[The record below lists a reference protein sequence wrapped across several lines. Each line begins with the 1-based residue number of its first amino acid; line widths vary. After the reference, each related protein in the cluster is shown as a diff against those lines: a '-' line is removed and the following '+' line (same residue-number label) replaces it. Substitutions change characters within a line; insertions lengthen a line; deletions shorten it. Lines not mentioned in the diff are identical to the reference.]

1 MRRLPM
7 RVRVASAFA
16 LAMAAV
22 LAGTGWFLYA
32 RLDSHLRTA
41 LNAELRVRAQDLAS
55 LIKQPRS
62 SLALE
67 GSSGL
72 VERGES
78 YAELLDAGGG
88 VVSATRS
95 LDSTPLLSPAE
106 VRDALRG
113 RITADRD
120 RVPGLDDP
128 SRLLA
133 TPVSRGGRRLALVVG
148 VTSQD
153 NVETLAAF
161 RTELLIAGP
170 LALLLASLAGY
181 LLAGISLH
189 QVESMRTRAA
199 AISSATLRRRLPVPQ
214 TGDEIE
220 RLGETLNEML
230 DRLETALDR
239 ERDFV
244 ADAGHEL
251 RTPLTLLRTELE
263 LALHYDASREELLE
277 AIRSSLQE
285 VDRLGQLADDL
296 LLIARTDRGK
306 LPLDVQQLV
315 ANDVLDSVVNRFQWR
330 AGDRAVLT
338 DAARHIVVSGDRMR
352 LEQALANIVDN
363 AFRHGDGPVHL
374 NAVDT
379 GEAIELHV
387 TDDGPGFA
395 PDLAGHAFERFAR
408 GRTGG
413 EQRGAGLGLAIVK
426 AIGEA
431 HGGTANAA
439 NRAEGGVDV
448 WLELPKPEGHR
459 FTEPALTSSRTG
471 GDEPPDHRLP
481 GRLDRDRDRA
491 RADRALA
498 KAGAVDLRRG
508 RDQLR
513 DGAADIRQQ

>member
-16 LAMAAV
+16 VAMAAV

-55 LIKQPRS
+55 LIKQPSS

-67 GSSGL
+67 ASGGL
-72 VERGES
+72 VEHGES
-78 YAELLDAGGG
+78 YAELLNARGG

-95 LDSTPLLSPAE
+95 LDNTPLLSSTQ
-106 VRDALRG
+106 VRDALRKPL
-113 RITADRD
+113 TADRD

-133 TPVSRGGRRLALVVG
+133 TPVSRGGRRLVLVVG

-161 RTELLIAGP
+161 RTELLIAEP

-189 QVESMRTRAA
+189 QVESMRSRAA
-199 AISSATLRRRLPVPQ
+199 AISAATRGRRLPVPR

-263 LALHYDASREELLE
+263 LALRYAASREELLE
-277 AIRSSLQE
+277 AIRSSAQE
-285 VDRLGQLADDL
+285 VDRLAQLADDL

-306 LPLDVQQLV
+306 LPLDLQHL
-315 ANDVLDSVVNRFQWR
+315 AAREVLDSVVNRFQWR
-330 AGDRAVLT
+330 AGERPLLT

-363 AFRHGDGPVHL
+363 AFRHGDGPVRL
-374 NAVDT
+374 NAVET
-379 GEAIELHV
+379 GEGIELHV
-387 TDDGPGFA
+387 TDDGPGFP
-395 PDLAGHAFERFAR
+395 PDVADHPFERFAR

-426 AIGEA
+426 AIAEA
-431 HGGTANAA
+431 HGGTASVA
-439 NRAEGGVDV
+439 NRAEGGADV
-448 WLELPKPEGHR
+448 WLELPKPEG
-459 FTEPALTSSRTG
+459 TDPS
-471 GDEPPDHRLP
+471 PPPPR
-481 GRLDRDRDRA
+481 
-491 RADRALA
+491 
-498 KAGAVDLRRG
+498 VIRG
-508 RDQLR
+508 R
-513 DGAADIRQQ
+513 AARR

>member
-1 MRRLPM
+1 MRI
-7 RVRVASAFA
+7 RVASAFA

-32 RLDSHLRTA
+32 RLDSHLKTA

-55 LIKQPRS
+55 LIKQPSS

-67 GSSGL
+67 GSGGL

-78 YAELLDAGGG
+78 YAELLNARGG
-88 VVSATRS
+88 VVSATSS
-95 LDSTPLLSPAE
+95 LDNTPLLSPAE
-106 VRDALRG
+106 VRDALR
-113 RITADRD
+113 RPRTADRS

-133 TPVSRGGRRLALVVG
+133 TPVSRDGGRLVLVVG

-153 NVETLAAF
+153 NVETLSAF
-161 RTELLIAGP
+161 RNELLIAGP

-181 LLAGISLH
+181 LLAGISLQ
-189 QVESMRTRAA
+189 QVESMRSRAA
-199 AISSATLRRRLPVPQ
+199 AISAATRGRRLPVPR

-230 DRLETALDR
+230 DRLEAALDR

-263 LALHYDASREELLE
+263 LALRYDASREELLE
-277 AIRSSLQE
+277 AIRSSAQE
-285 VDRLGQLADDL
+285 VDRLAQLADDL
-296 LLIARTDRGK
+296 LVIARTDRGK
-306 LPLDVQQLV
+306 LSLDVQQLV
-315 ANDVLDSVVNRFQWR
+315 ANDVLHSVVNRFQWR
-330 AGDRAVLT
+330 VGEGALLT
-338 DAARHIVVSGDRMR
+338 DAAPDIIVRGDRMR

-363 AFRHGDGPVHL
+363 AFRHGGGRVRL

-379 GEAIELHV
+379 GETIELHV
-387 TDDGPGFA
+387 TDDGPGFPLDFA
-395 PDLAGHAFERFAR
+395 DHAFERFAR

-413 EQRGAGLGLAIVK
+413 AQRGAGLGLAIVK
-426 AIGEA
+426 AIAEA

-439 NRAEGGVDV
+439 NRAEGGADV
-448 WLELPKPEGHR
+448 WLELPKPEGDR
-459 FTEPALTSSRTG
+459 SFAASDLTRSITG
-471 GDEPPDHRLP
+471 
-481 GRLDRDRDRA
+481 
-491 RADRALA
+491 
-498 KAGAVDLRRG
+498 RG
-508 RDQLR
+508 VTST
-513 DGAADIRQQ
+513 